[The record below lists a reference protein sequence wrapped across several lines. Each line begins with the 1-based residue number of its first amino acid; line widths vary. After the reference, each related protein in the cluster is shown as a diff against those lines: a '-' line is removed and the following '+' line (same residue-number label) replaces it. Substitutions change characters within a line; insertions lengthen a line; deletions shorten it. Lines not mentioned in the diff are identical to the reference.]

1 LLSSPPQLTPST
13 LAPVA
18 RYFDVHPDNPQPR
31 VIAAVVE
38 IIREGGLIAYPTDSC
53 YALGCRLDN
62 RSGLERIRTIR
73 QLDGHHHFT
82 LVCGDFGQLGQFAA
96 MDNAVFRAVRAA
108 MPGQYTFI
116 LRATREVPRRMLHPR
131 RRTVGVRIPQ
141 HPVALAIIAE
151 LGEPLVSSTL
161 LLPGEDTPL
170 TDGWEIK
177 ESLDHALD
185 AVIDAGECGAI
196 PTTVIDYSGGEPVVV
211 RHGAGDLARF
221 G

>member
-1 LLSSPPQLTPST
+1 
-13 LAPVA
+13 VA

-31 VIAAVVE
+31 AISAVVDVL
-38 IIREGGLIAYPTDSC
+38 REGGLIAYPTDSC
-53 YALGCRLDN
+53 FALGCRLDN
-62 RSGLERIRTIR
+62 PSGLDRIRTIR

-82 LVCGDFGQLGQFAA
+82 LVCGDFTQLGQFAQ
-96 MDNAVFRAVRAA
+96 MDNTVFRAVRAA

-161 LLPGEDTPL
+161 LLPGEDTPMIE
-170 TDGWEIK
+170 GWLIK
-177 ESLDHALD
+177 ESLDHQLD
-185 AVIDAGECGAI
+185 AVVDAGECGQI
-196 PTTVIDYSGGEPVVV
+196 PTTVIDYASGDPVVV
-211 RHGAGDLARF
+211 RHGAGDLTRF
-221 G
+221 A

>member
-1 LLSSPPQLTPST
+1 
-13 LAPVA
+13 VA
-18 RYFDVHPDNPQPR
+18 RFFDVHPDNPQPR
-31 VIAAVVE
+31 AISAVVG
-38 IIREGGLIAYPTDSC
+38 ILREGGLIAYPTDSC
-53 YALGCRLDN
+53 FALGCRLDN
-62 RSGLERIRTIR
+62 RSGLDRIRAIR

-82 LVCGDFGQLGQFAA
+82 LVCADFAQLGQFAQ
-96 MDNAVFRAVRAA
+96 MDNVAFRAVRAA
-108 MPGQYTFI
+108 MPGPYTFI

-161 LLPGEDTPL
+161 LLPGEERPM

-177 ESLDHALD
+177 ESLDHQLD
-185 AVIDAGECGAI
+185 AVVDAGECGDV
-196 PTTVIDYSGGEPVVV
+196 PTTVIDYSSGDPIVV
-211 RHGAGDLARF
+211 RHGAGDLAHF